1 MDKIK
6 CIIVE
11 DEIPSAQELKYVLSQ
26 YSFIEIKGIAYDNI
40 KALTLISNIPFD
52 VGLIYR

>member
-11 DEIPSAQELKYVLSQ
+11 DEIPSAEELDYVLSQ
-26 YSFIEIKGIAYDNI
+26 YKFLEIKGIAYDNAEAI
-40 KALTLISNIPFD
+40 DLINNVSFD
-52 VGLIYR
+52 VAFWT